1 MRTAV
6 VHDWLVTH
14 GGAEAV
20 LEQLLLLYPDA
31 DLFTLVDHVP
41 ADERSFLRGRTPR
54 TSPLQRA
61 PWARRRYRAYLPLMP
76 LLVEQFDLSAYDL
89 VISSSYAV
97 AKGVLARPDAVHVSY
112 CHSPMRYAWDLQ
124 HQYLRESRLDSG
136 VRGWAARY
144 MLHRMRLWDARSAD
158 GVDAFVANS
167 RYVAQRIRRAYRRD
181 AVVVHPPVD
190 VERFTPGPA
199 SAREDVYVTVSRLVP
214 YKRVDLLLESFA
226 GMPRRRL
233 VVVGDGPDFARLRA
247 AAPPNVTLLG
257 RQRHDVLLDLLRRA
271 RAFVF
276 AAEED
281 FGIVMLEAQACGTPV
296 VAFGRGGAPE
306 AVRGL
311 DTHDGDA
318 PTGLFFADQTPNA
331 VDDALTRFESA
342 AAQFTESACR
352 TNAERFAAPHFRAA
366 MRRVIDEAI
375 AERA

>member
-1 MRTAV
+1 VRTAI

-20 LEQLLLLYPDA
+20 LEQLLMLHPEA

-41 ADERSFLRGRTPR
+41 PAERGFLGGHTPR

-61 PWARRRYRAYLPLMP
+61 PWVRRRYRAYLPLMP
-76 LLVEQFDLSAYDL
+76 VVVEQFDLSAYDV

-124 HQYLRESRLDSG
+124 HQYLRESGLGRG

-144 MLHRMRLWDARSAD
+144 MLHRLRLWDARSAD
-158 GVDAFVANS
+158 GVDTFVANS

-181 AVVVHPPVD
+181 SVVVYPPVD
-190 VERFTPGPA
+190 VERFTPGPPG
-199 SAREDVYVTVSRLVP
+199 AREDFYVTVSRLVP
-214 YKRVDLLLESFA
+214 YKRVDLLLECFA
-226 GMPRRRL
+226 TTPERRL
-233 VVVGDGPDFARLRA
+233 LVVGDGPDLPRLQR

-257 RQRHDVLLDLLRRA
+257 RLPHDALLDLLQRA

-281 FGIVMLEAQACGTPV
+281 FGIVLLEAQACGTPV
-296 VAFGRGGAPE
+296 VAFGRGGALE
-306 AVRGL
+306 AVSA
-311 DTHDGDA
+311 GDA
-318 PTGLFFADQTPNA
+318 RGRIEPTGLFFAAQTVGA
-331 VDDALTRFESA
+331 VSEALARFEAVGGGISE
-342 AAQFTESACR
+342 QACR
-352 TNAERFAAPHFRAA
+352 ANAERFAAPHFRAE
-366 MRRVIDEAI
+366 MRRVIDTAI
-375 AERA
+375 AERG